1 MQFRIENM
9 TCGGCAKSVSRAI
22 TNLDPN
28 AKVDA
33 TPASRTV
40 KIETSVSQ
48 AQVQEAL
55 AAAGFP
61 ATED

>member
-22 TNLDPN
+22 ANLDPN

-40 KIETSVSQ
+40 KIETSASQ
-48 AQVQEAL
+48 AQVHEVL
-55 AAAGFP
+55 AAASFP
-61 ATED
+61 ATVD